1 MKAAVIDRFG
11 GPEEI
16 YYTDIEKP
24 VPGPDE
30 VLVKNVYIGVGKP
43 DYIMRSGIC
52 PFLEAK
58 PPKLVVGNE
67 CAGIVEAVG
76 SDVKGIEPG
85 MQVCVNSGL
94 GYGAYAEYIAVPQK
108 FVTVF
113 PDEFPLKYA
122 PGFLNYMVAYA
133 LLNEIG
139 RGTDGKSI
147 YIYGAA
153 GGVDTAVIQT
163 ALLQGI
169 EVIASASSQ
178 EKCDYIK
185 SLGAQCVFNHKEQ
198 DAKEVIMDITGWMA
212 VQNWISSIQLSN
224 SPVMHR
230 PFVHSLSIY
239 MMISRNVWQRFGRSV
254 WIGLFPGKLYRIFIW
269 ICRCQR
275 PERHMS

>member
-30 VLVKNVYIGVGKP
+30 VLVRNVYIGVGKP

-85 MQVCVNSGL
+85 MKVCVNSGL

-153 GGVDTAVIQT
+153 GGVGTGEGVD
-163 ALLQGI
+163 
-169 EVIASASSQ
+169 SSFA
-178 EKCDYIK
+178 
-185 SLGAQCVFNHKEQ
+185 GN
-198 DAKEVIMDITGWMA
+198 
-212 VQNWISSIQLSN
+212 
-224 SPVMHR
+224 
-230 PFVHSLSIY
+230 
-239 MMISRNVWQRFGRSV
+239 
-254 WIGLFPGKLYRIFIW
+254 
-269 ICRCQR
+269 
-275 PERHMS
+275 

>member
-30 VLVKNVYIGVGKP
+30 VLVRNVYIGVGKP

-94 GYGAYAEYIAVPQK
+94 GYGVYAEYIAVPQK

-153 GGVDTAVIQT
+153 GGVGTAVIQT

-198 DAKEVIMDITGWMA
+198 DAKEVIMDYT
-212 VQNWISSIQLSN
+212 
-224 SPVMHR
+224 R
-230 PFVHSLSIY
+230 
-239 MMISRNVWQRFGRSV
+239 GRGGGSD
-254 WIGLFPGKLYRIFIW
+254 F
-269 ICRCQR
+269 
-275 PERHMS
+275 

>member
-30 VLVKNVYIGVGKP
+30 VLVRNVYIGVGKP

-94 GYGAYAEYIAVPQK
+94 GWRLCGVYCCTAEVC
-108 FVTVF
+108 
-113 PDEFPLKYA
+113 
-122 PGFLNYMVAYA
+122 
-133 LLNEIG
+133 
-139 RGTDGKSI
+139 DG
-147 YIYGAA
+147 
-153 GGVDTAVIQT
+153 
-163 ALLQGI
+163 
-169 EVIASASSQ
+169 
-178 EKCDYIK
+178 
-185 SLGAQCVFNHKEQ
+185 
-198 DAKEVIMDITGWMA
+198 
-212 VQNWISSIQLSN
+212 IS
-224 SPVMHR
+224 
-230 PFVHSLSIY
+230 
-239 MMISRNVWQRFGRSV
+239 G
-254 WIGLFPGKLYRIFIW
+254 
-269 ICRCQR
+269 
-275 PERHMS
+275 